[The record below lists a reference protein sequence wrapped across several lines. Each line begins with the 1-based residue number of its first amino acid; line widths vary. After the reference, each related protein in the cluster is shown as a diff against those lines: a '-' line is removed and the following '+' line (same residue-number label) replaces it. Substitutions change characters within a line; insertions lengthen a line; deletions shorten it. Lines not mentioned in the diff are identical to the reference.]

1 MRRVLLT
8 LSVLITLSA
17 SALAETVKVT
27 VNGMVCAFCA
37 TAIEKTFK
45 KEKAVD
51 TVKIDLPK
59 KLVTVKTKP
68 GTTISDAK
76 IHEVINYA
84 GYTHTSIVRDSR

>member
-8 LSVLITLSA
+8 LTVLVTLSA
-17 SALAETVKVT
+17 PALAETVKVT

-37 TAIEKTFK
+37 TSIEKTFK
-45 KEKAVD
+45 KEKQVES
-51 TVKIDLPK
+51 VKIDLPK
-59 KLVTVKTKP
+59 KLVTIQTKR

-84 GYTHTSIVRDSR
+84 GYTHTSIVREPR